1 MLTDSNLPRN
11 PLECFLPVRTHGE
24 DLFMNSTSIKLIVL
38 TLLAVFPIDTLQ
50 ADPPEY
56 HAVKAK
62 LLKPRQGIGNALEKL
77 KSEAEVRVAYLGGSI
92 TAANGWRVKT
102 TKWLQ
107 SAFPQAKIHE
117 IHAAIGGTGSDLGAF
132 RLAHDVL
139 QHHPDLVFI
148 EFAVNDGGRQPEAIW
163 DSMDGIVRQIWKSNP
178 QTDICFV
185 YTFRVNYE
193 KELRNEDNP
202 RAASAMELLAD
213 YYGIPSINVALKIA
227 KLEQQGKLKF
237 TSETPVA
244 EGIVLFSR
252 DGVHP
257 LDAGHDIYTEVIA
270 DAIRQMETTAQPV
283 DHSFKLKQPF
293 VTGHWSDA
301 KMIPL
306 ESSMLSGNWK
316 VLPAENVLQ
325 KRFGGRMG
333 QIWEADDPGSKLTF
347 RFRGSQAALY
357 DLLGPD
363 GGQVQITVDGKPH
376 AKLTPRFDSYCTYH
390 RIATLNLAAGLDPQ
404 QIHTVTVE
412 IDAAQP
418 DRSPVAFRLKN
429 PEEELKTARY
439 QGTRI
444 RVGKIMLRGE
454 LVP

>member
-1 MLTDSNLPRN
+1 MKT
-11 PLECFLPVRTHGE
+11 
-24 DLFMNSTSIKLIVL
+24 MSINLIVL
-38 TLLAVFPIDTLQ
+38 TLLTMFPVAPVQ
-50 ADPPEY
+50 ADPPEF
-56 HAVKAK
+56 HTVKAE
-62 LLKPRQGIGNALEKL
+62 LIKPRQGIGNTVKKL
-77 KSEAEVRVAYLGGSI
+77 KSGDDVRVAYLGGSI

-107 SAFPQAKIHE
+107 SAFPNAKIHE
-117 IHAAIGGTGSDLGAF
+117 IHAAIGGTGSDLGVF
-132 RLAHDVL
+132 RLEHDVL
-139 QHHPDLVFI
+139 QHHPDLVFV
-148 EFAVNDGGRQPEAIW
+148 EFAVNDGGRPPEGIW
-163 DSMDGIVRQIWKSNP
+163 ESMDGIVRQIWKSNP

-193 KELRNEDNP
+193 NDLRKGENP

-227 KLEQQGKLKF
+227 ELEQQGKLKF

-244 EGIVLFSR
+244 EGIVLFSK

-257 LDAGHDIYTEVIA
+257 LDEGHEIYTEVIA
-270 DAIRQMETTAQPV
+270 AAIKQMENTSQPI
-283 DHSFKLKQPF
+283 DHSPKLKQPF
-293 VTGHWSDA
+293 VTGHWTDA

-306 ESSMLSGNWK
+306 NPSMLSGNWK
-316 VLPAENVLQ
+316 ELPADNVLQ
-325 KRFGGRMG
+325 KLFGGRMG
-333 QIWEADDPGSKLTF
+333 QIWEADTPGSKLTF

-376 AKLTPRFDSYCTYH
+376 EKLTPRFDSYCTYH
-390 RIATLNLAAGLDPQ
+390 RISTLRLADGLDPQ
-404 QIHTVTVE
+404 QTHTVTVE
-412 IDAAQP
+412 IDAEQP
-418 DRSPVAFRLKN
+418 DRRPVAFRLKN
-429 PEEELKTARY
+429 PEEELKSAKF